1 MIELREINKKAEVF
15 FTGGEATLY
24 KYFWQLTEFIKE
36 KDISLN
42 LISNGTVLKTED
54 IENLKKYFTEIKI
67 SMDSLNENINSLT
80 RGVGVLEKC
89 KKFIDTLIEKGIKTS
104 ILVVVTQ
111 KNKNYLQEI
120 QNYFENKAI
129 IKFQYMVK
137 SGRTN
142 GKDDFFLT
150 PDEYYNALQ
159 KLNKKYEDFLFTV
172 RKRKKVWCGMGKNF
186 LSIESNGLV
195 YPCQNLHNEEFML
208 GDLNK
213 QTLKEI
219 FDKSPY
225 KRMNVDNIDCCSS
238 CEIKFFC
245 VGACR
250 ADAFYTTGNI
260 LGKDPRCDDY
270 FKKRYIHNMFNS

>member
-1 MIELREINKKAEVF
+1 MIELREMNKKAEVF

-24 KYFWQLTEFIKE
+24 KYFWQLAEFIKE

-111 KNKNYLQEI
+111 KNKNYLQEM

-137 SGRTN
+137 SGRAN

-172 RKRKKVWCGMGKNF
+172 RKTCVSM
-186 LSIESNGLV
+186 
-195 YPCQNLHNEEFML
+195 P
-208 GDLNK
+208 
-213 QTLKEI
+213 
-219 FDKSPY
+219 KS
-225 KRMNVDNIDCCSS
+225 
-238 CEIKFFC
+238 
-245 VGACR
+245 
-250 ADAFYTTGNI
+250 T
-260 LGKDPRCDDY
+260 
-270 FKKRYIHNMFNS
+270 